1 MSQGKSN
8 EHGLF
13 KGKLIREFIRVAIYS
28 NEKDYGPR
36 FDHLFRPDP
45 SRVGLIAFV
54 VTIVST
60 SLRVVSLDYQCIP
73 GQSLDPV
80 V

>member
-1 MSQGKSN
+1 MPKGKSN

-13 KGKLIREFIRVAIYS
+13 KGKLIKEFIRLAIFS

-36 FDHLFRPDP
+36 FDDIFQPDP
-45 SRVGLIAFV
+45 AHVGLIAFV

-60 SLRVVSLDYQCIP
+60 
-73 GQSLDPV
+73 QSRATSAVIKPM
-80 V
+80 